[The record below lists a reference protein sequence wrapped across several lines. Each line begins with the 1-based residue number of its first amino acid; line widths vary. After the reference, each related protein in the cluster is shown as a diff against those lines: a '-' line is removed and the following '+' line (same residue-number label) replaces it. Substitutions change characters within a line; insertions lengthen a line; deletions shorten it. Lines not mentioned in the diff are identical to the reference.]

1 MNRYVQK
8 AEEEIGE
15 KNRKRKDGRGI
26 STQEILE
33 VKESIW
39 EKRVQ
44 KNAHQKAIEP
54 CNRIEREICAK
65 EGKDIIDL
73 TSLFCSKEQ

>member
-1 MNRYVQK
+1 MNRYMQK
-8 AEEEIGE
+8 AGEETGK
-15 KNRKRKDGRGI
+15 KNRKRKNSREI

-44 KNAHQKAIEP
+44 KNVYQKAIEP
-54 CNRIEREICAK
+54 CNRIERGICAK
-65 EGKDIIDL
+65 EEKDIIDL

>member
-8 AEEEIGE
+8 AGEETCK
-15 KNRKRKDGRGI
+15 KNRKRKNSREI

-44 KNAHQKAIEP
+44 KNVYQKAIEP
-54 CNRIEREICAK
+54 CNRIERGICAK
-65 EGKDIIDL
+65 EEKDIIDL

>member
-8 AEEEIGE
+8 AGEETGK
-15 KNRKRKDGRGI
+15 KNKKRKDSRGI

-39 EKRVQ
+39 EERVQ
-44 KNAHQKAIEP
+44 KKCLPESHGTI
-54 CNRIEREICAK
+54 
-65 EGKDIIDL
+65 
-73 TSLFCSKEQ
+73 